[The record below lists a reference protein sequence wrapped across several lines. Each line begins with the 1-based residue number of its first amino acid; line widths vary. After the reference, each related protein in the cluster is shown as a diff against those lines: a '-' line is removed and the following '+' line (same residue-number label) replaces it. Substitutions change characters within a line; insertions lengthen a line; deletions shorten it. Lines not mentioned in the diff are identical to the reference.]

1 MVIDLHPLEK
11 VSLSCI
17 IGQKTE
23 TLNLKPE
30 KFGHQ
35 RIYQILD
42 IIPKNGASGGV
53 SKTAAPKKGIMGK
66 TPKAMAG

>member
-35 RIYQILD
+35 RVYQILD

-53 SKTAAPKKGIMGK
+53 SQAASPDGSIMGK
-66 TPKAMAG
+66 TRKALA